1 MKIALIACT
10 KSKMPYSCPA
20 KELYSKSDLFRKEY
34 IFAKTLADNIYI
46 LSAKHGLVSEDTILA
61 PYDQTLCGAKTQIK
75 KDWSKKVLKQME
87 DTFDM
92 QNDEFIF
99 LADQDYIK
107 YLIAFIKEKYNAK
120 IETPLENIGAIGK
133 IKQYLKQFED
143 EEEKE

>member
-1 MKIALIACT
+1 
-10 KSKMPYSCPA
+10 
-20 KELYSKSDLFRKEY
+20 
-34 IFAKTLADNIYI
+34 
-46 LSAKHGLVSEDTILA
+46 
-61 PYDQTLCGAKTQIK
+61 
-75 KDWSKKVLKQME
+75 ME

-99 LADQDYIK
+99 LAGQDYIK